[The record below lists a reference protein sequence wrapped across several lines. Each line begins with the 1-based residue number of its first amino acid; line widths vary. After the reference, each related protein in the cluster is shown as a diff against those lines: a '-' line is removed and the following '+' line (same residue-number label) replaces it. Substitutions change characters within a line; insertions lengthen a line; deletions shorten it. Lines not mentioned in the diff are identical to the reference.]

1 MWLVVKSLLRKEEI
15 MIRKTFEY
23 RIELPVN
30 TAMYKGKSIKMPGY
44 RTVKTEWT
52 IDMQGDKFIDLEI
65 VSCDAD
71 LDERQFDML
80 KEICMAMRNMPAIT
94 VELVDEGTS
103 SWAADIEPEH
113 WNEYQASCGLPPEEG
128 K

>member
-1 MWLVVKSLLRKEEI
+1 

-30 TAMYKGKSIKMPGY
+30 GSN

-52 IDMQGDKFIDLEI
+52 IDMQGDKVIDLEI

-80 KEICMAMRNMPAIT
+80 KEICMAMRNMPAII
-94 VELVDEGTS
+94 VELIDEGTS